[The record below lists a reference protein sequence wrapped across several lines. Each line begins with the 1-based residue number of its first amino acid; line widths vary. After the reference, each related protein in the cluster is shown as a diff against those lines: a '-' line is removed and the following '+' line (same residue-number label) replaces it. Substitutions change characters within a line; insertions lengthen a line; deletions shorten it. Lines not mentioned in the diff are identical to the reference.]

1 MEEKFTTVI
10 RPKNGWFDLHLGEL
24 LAYRDLIFLFVKR
37 NFTAQYKQTVLGPAW
52 AIIQPFLT
60 TVYLPLFSAA

>member
-37 NFTAQYKQTVLGPAW
+37 NFTAQYGR
-52 AIIQPFLT
+52 
-60 TVYLPLFSAA
+60 

>member
-10 RPKNGWFDLHLGEL
+10 RPKNGWFDLHLREL

-37 NFTAQYKQTVLGPAW
+37 NFTAQYKQTAL
-52 AIIQPFLT
+52 
-60 TVYLPLFSAA
+60 